1 MPIDY
6 IQKYNKLIKKFSE
19 LFDDSQLDSENIHIM
34 QDNIYAKFISDVAS
48 NKLTSNKLTSDE
60 LSKISKNINKH
71 VSKRKYD
78 KWYS

>member
-19 LFDDSQLDSENIHIM
+19 LFDDSQLDSESIHIM
-34 QDNIYAKFISDVAS
+34 QDDIYVKFISDVA
-48 NKLTSNKLTSDE
+48 SNKLTSDE